1 MAKRKIATVYC
12 IFESKLDRT
21 VLHSE
26 THIKNY
32 KMLSFK
38 CNDNDEVNA
47 CYIRS
52 NISCRLNSFLPN

>member
-1 MAKRKIATVYC
+1 MGKRKIATGYC

-52 NISCRLNSFLPN
+52 NIS